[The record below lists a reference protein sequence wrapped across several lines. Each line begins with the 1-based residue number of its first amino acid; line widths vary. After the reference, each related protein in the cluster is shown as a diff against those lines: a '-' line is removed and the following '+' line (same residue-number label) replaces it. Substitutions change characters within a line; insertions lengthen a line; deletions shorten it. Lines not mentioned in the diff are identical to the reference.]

1 MKKLFLTTLLSLSFI
16 NLTYAQD
23 GLNIWSTSLS
33 GAGLIFTIA
42 INPSNQAIMYAGSNT
57 TGIWKTSNSGV
68 NWAQSNSGLT
78 NLNVFIVAVSRS
90 NPNVLYCGTG
100 TGAGAGMY
108 KSTDAAATWTQI
120 NSGIVET
127 SIGIQAIAID
137 PGNSDIAYM
146 TVFDGAA
153 DSPQGVYK
161 TINGGTTWTA
171 ANTGMGAIKNVLSII
186 INPLNSNVLYLGT
199 SFMVTGATGPSKI
212 YKSVNAAGSWT
223 DMSSGLP
230 SLTTE
235 IKPVRCLSMSTVDT
249 SVILAGLFMNTDTL
263 GGGMYLTK
271 NGGGAWTRIHNAG
284 LPNVVGTLP
293 RSCLIRPGS
302 ATEFFVGL
310 QATPGGVFRT
320 KNSGLTWADYNNGTL
335 TNTNVIRALNYKTGG
350 ALDAGTPLPVLYAGG
365 AGTLAGVFERTVG
378 TLDVSV
384 IMEGFYDPAAN
395 NMRLSDIAT
404 AYFRNSTSPY
414 AIVDSSTALINAT
427 TFTGSFLMDN
437 APTGTY
443 YLVVK
448 HRNTIETW
456 SAATSLIS
464 YTQPSTVSYNFT
476 TAASQAF
483 GNNMIQVDASPIR
496 FGIFSGD
503 VTQDGIVDGSDAAI
517 IDNDA
522 FNFVTGYVPS
532 DLTGDGIVDGSDG
545 AIADNNAFNFVSVIR
560 PTPDNSIESIE
571 SLESIQPIESMNPGS
586 IERIDKQVHNVV
598 Q

>member
-1 MKKLFLTTLLSLSFI
+1 MKKVLLTTLISLTFI
-16 NLTYAQD
+16 HLMYAQD
-23 GLNIWSTSLS
+23 GPNVWSTSLS
-33 GAGLIFTIA
+33 GAGQIWAIA
-42 INPSNQAIMYAGSNT
+42 INPGNQDIMYAGSIT
-57 TGIWKTSNSGV
+57 TGIWKTINAGV
-68 NWAQSNSGLT
+68 TWTQSNTGLT
-78 NLNVFIVAVSRS
+78 NLTIQTIAISTS
-90 NPNVLYCGTG
+90 NPNVLYCGTSQ
-100 TGAGAGMY
+100 TGAGAGIY
-108 KSTDAAATWTQI
+108 KSIDAGATWSQVNT
-120 NSGIVET
+120 GIVET
-127 SIGIQAIAID
+127 SLGIQALAID
-137 PGNSDIAYM
+137 PGNPDIAYVA
-146 TVFDGAA
+146 VFDGVV
-153 DSPQGVYK
+153 DSPQGIYK
-161 TINGGTTWTA
+161 TINGGATWTP
-171 ANTGMGAIKNVLSII
+171 ANTGIGTIKNFLSII
-186 INPLNSNVLYLGT
+186 INPLNPNVLYAGS
-199 SFMVTGATGPSKI
+199 SFMVTGSTGPSKI
-212 YKSVNAAGSWT
+212 YKSVDAAASWT
-223 DMSSGLP
+223 DVSNGLP

-249 SVILAGLFMNTDTL
+249 SVVLAGLFMNTDTL

-271 NGGGAWTRIHNAG
+271 NGGGVWTRIHNPG

-302 ATEFFVGL
+302 ATEFFVGTG
-310 QATPGGVFRT
+310 ATGVFRT
-320 KNSGLTWADYNNGTL
+320 KNSGLTWDDYDNGTL
-335 TNTNVIRALNYKTGG
+335 PTTTTIRALNYKT
-350 ALDAGTPLPVLYAGG
+350 TNQTLYAGG
-365 AGTLAGVFERTVG
+365 AASVATGQGVFERTVG

-443 YLVVK
+443 YIVVK

-456 SAATSLIS
+456 SAGTIS

-483 GNNMIQVDASPIR
+483 GNNMVQVDDSPLR

-532 DLTGDGIVDGSDG
+532 DLTGDGIVDGSDA
-545 AIADNNAFNFVSVIR
+545 AIADNNAANFVSVIR
-560 PTPDNSIESIE
+560 PPTLDNSIESIE

-598 Q
+598 E

>member
-1 MKKLFLTTLLSLSFI
+1 MKKLLLTTLLSLTFI
-16 NLTYAQD
+16 NLMYAQD
-23 GLNIWSTSLS
+23 GPNVWSTSLS

-42 INPSNQAIMYAGSNT
+42 VNPANQDIMYAGSNT
-57 TGIWKTSNSGV
+57 TGIWKTTNSGV

-78 NLNVFIVAVSRS
+78 NLTVFIVAVSMS
-90 NPNVLYCGTG
+90 DPDYLYCGTSQ

-146 TVFDGAA
+146 TVFDGLV
-153 DSPQGVYK
+153 DSPQGIYK
-161 TINGGTTWTA
+161 TINGGATWTP
-171 ANTGMGAIKNVLSII
+171 ANTGIGTIKNFLSII
-186 INPLNSNVLYLGT
+186 INPLNPNVLYAGS

-212 YKSVNAAGSWT
+212 YKSVNAAASWT
-223 DMSSGLP
+223 DVSSGLP
-230 SLTTE
+230 SLTTD

-302 ATEFFVGL
+302 ATEFFVGTG
-310 QATPGGVFRT
+310 ASGVFRT
-320 KNSGLTWADYNNGTL
+320 KNSGLTWDDYNNGTL
-335 TNTNVIRALNYKTGG
+335 PNTTTIRALNYKTGG
-350 ALDAGTPLPVLYAGG
+350 ALDAGTTLPVLYAGG
-365 AGTLAGVFERTVG
+365 ASAIPGQGVFERTVG

-384 IMEGFYDPAAN
+384 IMEGFYDPSAN

-443 YLVVK
+443 YIVVK

-456 SAATSLIS
+456 SAGTIS

-476 TAASQAF
+476 SAASQAF
-483 GNNMIQVDASPIR
+483 GNNMIQVDASPVR
-496 FGIFSGD
+496 FGIYSGD
-503 VTQDGIVDGSDAAI
+503 VTQDGIVDGSDGAL

-522 FNFVTGYVPS
+522 FNFVTGYVNT
-532 DLTGDGIVDGSDG
+532 DVTGDGIVDGSDG
-545 AIADNNAFNFVSVIR
+545 AIVDNNAFNFVGVVR
-560 PTPDNSIESIE
+560 PTVPQQTQTQKQTEYLLKTDILRQ
-571 SLESIQPIESMNPGS
+571 SLETQ
-586 IERIDKQVHNVV
+586 
-598 Q
+598 